1 MQITTRP
8 GRKTDVAAIRDIY
21 NHYVRE
27 TIITFDLHEVSL
39 ENRQKWF
46 AQFAPQGRHQ
56 IFVAQADTRLIGFAY
71 SAQFRAKAA
80 YDTSIEVTV
89 YTDAAGGRRGVGMAL
104 YTALFAA
111 LKDEDIHRAYAVIT
125 KPNEASERFHARFGF
140 AEIGGLSDVG
150 RKFGSYHTTGYW
162 EKPM

>member
-8 GRKTDVAAIRDIY
+8 GQESDVPAIRDIY

-39 ENRQKWF
+39 ENRLKWF
-46 AQFAPQGRHQ
+46 EQFSPTGRHQ
-56 IFVAQADTRLIGFAY
+56 IIVAEAGDHLIGFAY
-71 SAQFRAKAA
+71 SAQYRAKAA

-89 YTDAAGGRRGVGMAL
+89 YTDAAGGRRGVGKAL
-104 YTALFAA
+104 YAALFEA
-111 LKDEDIHRAYAVIT
+111 LAGEDIHRAYAVIT
-125 KPNEASERFHARFGF
+125 KPNEASERFHSGFGF
-140 AEIGGLSDVG
+140 EEIGALTDVG

-162 EKPM
+162 EKAM